1 MAQEETKSKD
11 KPPKTQEFLKG
22 GFHVEKVKDT
32 LFLSNKE

>member
-22 GFHVEKVKDT
+22 GFHVESKGHIISVK
-32 LFLSNKE
+32 